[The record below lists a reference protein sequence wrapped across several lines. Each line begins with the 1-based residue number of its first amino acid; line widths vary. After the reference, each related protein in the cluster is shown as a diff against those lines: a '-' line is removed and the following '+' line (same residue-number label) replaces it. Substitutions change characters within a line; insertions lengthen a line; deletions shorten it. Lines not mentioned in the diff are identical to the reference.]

1 MPAGSSTGAR
11 PRRGPRES
19 GEERR
24 GASSNRLKT
33 DLAFRA
39 ARCRKEGLPS

>member
-11 PRRGPRES
+11 PSRGPRES

-24 GASSNRLKT
+24 GASSNRQKT
-33 DLAFRA
+33 DLAFRGV
-39 ARCRKEGLPS
+39 RCRREGLPS